1 MGIKNIIR
9 KTGQKSANAVAKL
22 SVLSPD
28 EIEKVE
34 SKREEY
40 FSKLPDPN
48 DSQAID
54 LTNRILASNSIE
66 VYNAYLNQLK
76 DYYLP
81 LDNTIEYNG
90 KKFDSD
96 HNIRF
101 INITKWVVDKNED
114 SLEKLINV
122 YSVLSKEEVNV
133 SLVFQRTKLTTNV
146 FLAVTNHQN
155 AGNNIE
161 VEKIYKARLTDALNG
176 NFPGSEWNDENGIGQ
191 PQFLKSLEHNSVAIA
206 SNIPTLKSE
215 KFISQTIEKLID
227 GFTPLSK
234 KEEYTLILMAT
245 PIKDVEERKLRLSE
259 IYSSLAPY
267 SSWQTNFTFNNSDSF
282 GSSATVGVNV
292 GASAGLQNTAN
303 VARTNSSSTGE
314 NRSTSQGQTDTEG
327 QTHTEGQSISDTEG
341 HSKGHSKELGF
352 SKEVK
357 PPIIG
362 TININASGSLSYSEN
377 KSQTISKSSS
387 DAISRNVSNS
397 INKTIGKAIT
407 TGKAITEGVS
417 NGTSFG
423 ANFGANFARSST
435 VTANIGYGEGI
446 TQNFTNYNIKHS
458 LEMLEEQMKRY
469 EQSSAL
475 GLWDFSAYVLSE
487 DYNVANN
494 IAHQYIALTLGE
506 KSNMSKSTIN
516 LWRGDIDFES
526 KQAEEICNYLKD
538 LRHPIFGLNPEMLEV
553 DQSFSAYPSITTATT
568 PLSGKELSLSLNFP
582 RKSIIGLP
590 VIQTVEFGR
599 NIATFDG
606 ESEITPLNLG
616 KIFHM
621 HHVENT
627 PVVLSKESLS
637 SHVLVTGSTGSGKSN
652 TIYQLLDEVEK
663 ENVKFLVI
671 EPAKG
676 EYKQIFAKRD
686 DVHVFGTNP
695 LVSNLLK
702 INPFSFKEE
711 IHILEHMDR
720 LIEVFNVAWPM
731 YAAMPAVL
739 KNAIEKSYL
748 ACGWDLL
755 TSTNKLNTR
764 LFPSFV
770 DVVENI
776 KLIIDS
782 SDYDNENKGAY
793 KGSLVTR
800 IESLTNGIN
809 GLIFTNDDI
818 DEETL
823 FNQNVIIDL
832 SRVGSSETKSLIM
845 GLLVLKLQEFRM
857 ATASQMNS
865 ELKHIT
871 VLEEAHHLLKRTSF
885 EQSSE
890 SSNLVGKSVEMLAN
904 AIAEMRTYGEGFV
917 IADQSP
923 SLLDLSV
930 IRNTNTK
937 IIMRLP
943 DLSDRELVGRSANL
957 NNDQI
962 TELAKLPRG
971 VAAVYQNEW
980 IQPVLCKINK
990 FEEVV
995 ISPKDNENK
1004 NSILMESE
1012 NDLKDNLKDWVKYR
1026 IHNIAFDDSTEKDLK
1041 ERVVHS
1047 NLNATIKLNF
1057 LHLIETPAQSNE
1069 NLSLLLFELF
1079 NTTEAIEKASVHNN
1093 ISDFME
1099 ELQNQLELTK
1109 DNYSQEQIDLILL
1122 HIILELNNR
1131 SNQYVDLS
1139 AKVIEFYNQ
1148 NRRIW

>member
-327 QTHTEGQSISDTEG
+327 QTHTEGESISDSVT
-341 HSKGHSKELGF
+341 KGKTKSVG
-352 SKEVK
+352 VDVGGD
-357 PPIIG
+357 IG
-362 TININASGSLSYSEN
+362 AIRISANGSLSFSET
-377 KSQTISKSSS
+377 KTHSISKNSS

-407 TGKAITEGVS
+407 ASRAITQGVSEGVS
-417 NGTSFG
+417 YG

-627 PVVLSKESLS
+627 PVVLAKESLS
-637 SHVLVTGSTGSGKSN
+637 SHVFVTGSTGSGKSN
-652 TIYQLLDEVEK
+652 TIYQLLDEVK
-663 ENVKFLVI
+663 KQNVKFLVI

-676 EYKQIFAKRD
+676 EYKQIFGNRD
-686 DVHVFGTNP
+686 DVGIFGTNP

-711 IHILEHMDR
+711 VHILEHMDR

-755 TSTNKLNTR
+755 TSTNKLNIR

-809 GLIFTNDDI
+809 GLIFTNDEI
-818 DEETL
+818 DEESL

-857 ATASQMNS
+857 ASATQMNS

-871 VLEEAHHLLKRTSF
+871 ILEEAHHLLKRTSF

-943 DLSDRELVGRSANL
+943 DLSDRELIGRSANL

-990 FEEVV
+990 FEKVV
-995 ISPKDNENK
+995 ITPKNNENEK
-1004 NSILMESE
+1004 LIIRQSD
-1012 NDLKDNLKDWVKYR
+1012 NDLKENLKDWVKYR
-1026 IHNIAFDDSTEKDLK
+1026 IQNITFDDSTEKDLK

-1047 NLNATIKLNF
+1047 NLNATLKLNF
-1057 LHLIETPAQSNE
+1057 LSLVESSTQSNE
-1069 NLSLLLFELF
+1069 ALPLLLFELF
-1079 NTTEAIEKASVHNN
+1079 NATEAIEKASVHNN
-1093 ISDFME
+1093 ISDFMH
-1099 ELQNQLELTK
+1099 ELKEQLELSN
-1109 DNYSQEQIDLILL
+1109 DNYSQAQIDLILL

-1139 AKVIEFYNQ
+1139 AKVLELYNQ

>member
-327 QTHTEGQSISDTEG
+327 QTHTEGESISDSVT
-341 HSKGHSKELGF
+341 KGKTKSVG
-352 SKEVK
+352 VDVGGD
-357 PPIIG
+357 IG
-362 TININASGSLSYSEN
+362 AIRISANGSLSFSET
-377 KSQTISKSSS
+377 KTHSISKNSS

-407 TGKAITEGVS
+407 ASRAITQGVSEGVS
-417 NGTSFG
+417 YG

-627 PVVLSKESLS
+627 PVVLAKESLS
-637 SHVLVTGSTGSGKSN
+637 SHVFVTGSTGSGKSN
-652 TIYQLLDEVEK
+652 TIYQLLDEVK
-663 ENVKFLVI
+663 KQNVKFLVI

-676 EYKQIFAKRD
+676 EYKQIFGNRD
-686 DVHVFGTNP
+686 DVGIFGTNP

-711 IHILEHMDR
+711 VHILEHMDR

-755 TSTNKLNTR
+755 TSTNKLNIR

-809 GLIFTNDDI
+809 GLIFTNDEI
-818 DEETL
+818 DEESL

-857 ATASQMNS
+857 ASATQMNS

-871 VLEEAHHLLKRTSF
+871 ILEEAHHLLKRTSF

-990 FEEVV
+990 FEKVV
-995 ISPKDNENK
+995 ITPKNNENEK
-1004 NSILMESE
+1004 LIIRQSD
-1012 NDLKDNLKDWVKYR
+1012 NDLKENLKDWVKYR
-1026 IHNIAFDDSTEKDLK
+1026 IQNITFDDSTEKDLK

-1047 NLNATIKLNF
+1047 NLNATLKLNF
-1057 LHLIETPAQSNE
+1057 LSLVESSTQSNE
-1069 NLSLLLFELF
+1069 ALPLLLFELF
-1079 NTTEAIEKASVHNN
+1079 NATEAIEKASVHNN
-1093 ISDFME
+1093 ISDFMH
-1099 ELQNQLELTK
+1099 ELKEQLELSN
-1109 DNYSQEQIDLILL
+1109 DNYSQAQIDLILL

-1139 AKVIEFYNQ
+1139 AKVLELYNQ

>member
-101 INITKWVVDKNED
+101 INISKWVVDKNED

-327 QTHTEGQSISDTEG
+327 QTHTEGESISDSVT
-341 HSKGHSKELGF
+341 KGKTKSVG
-352 SKEVK
+352 VDVGGD
-357 PPIIG
+357 IG
-362 TININASGSLSYSEN
+362 AIRISANGSLSFSET
-377 KSQTISKSSS
+377 KTHSISKNSS

-407 TGKAITEGVS
+407 ASRAITQGVSEGVS
-417 NGTSFG
+417 YG

-627 PVVLSKESLS
+627 PVVLAKESLS
-637 SHVLVTGSTGSGKSN
+637 SHVFVTGSTGSGKSN
-652 TIYQLLDEVEK
+652 TIYQLLDEVK
-663 ENVKFLVI
+663 KQNVKFLVI

-676 EYKQIFAKRD
+676 EYKQIFGNRD
-686 DVHVFGTNP
+686 DVGIFGTNP

-711 IHILEHMDR
+711 VHILEHMDR

-755 TSTNKLNTR
+755 TSTNKLNIR

-809 GLIFTNDDI
+809 GLIFTNDEI
-818 DEETL
+818 DEESL

-857 ATASQMNS
+857 ASATQMNS

-871 VLEEAHHLLKRTSF
+871 ILEEAHHLLKRTSF

-990 FEEVV
+990 FEKVV
-995 ISPKDNENK
+995 ITPKNNENEK
-1004 NSILMESE
+1004 LIIRQSD
-1012 NDLKDNLKDWVKYR
+1012 NDLKENLKDWVKYR
-1026 IHNIAFDDSTEKDLK
+1026 IQNITFDDSTEKDLK

-1047 NLNATIKLNF
+1047 NLNATLKLNF
-1057 LHLIETPAQSNE
+1057 LSLVESSTQSNE
-1069 NLSLLLFELF
+1069 ALPLLLFELF
-1079 NTTEAIEKASVHNN
+1079 NATEAIEKASVHNN
-1093 ISDFME
+1093 ISDFMH
-1099 ELQNQLELTK
+1099 ELKEQLELSK
-1109 DNYSQEQIDLILL
+1109 DNYSQAQIDLILL

-1139 AKVIEFYNQ
+1139 AKVLELYNQ

>member
-327 QTHTEGQSISDTEG
+327 QTHTEGESISDSVT
-341 HSKGHSKELGF
+341 KGKTKSVG
-352 SKEVK
+352 VDVGGD
-357 PPIIG
+357 IG
-362 TININASGSLSYSEN
+362 AIRISANGSLSFSET
-377 KSQTISKSSS
+377 KTHSISKNSS

-407 TGKAITEGVS
+407 ASRAITQGVSEGVS
-417 NGTSFG
+417 YG

-627 PVVLSKESLS
+627 PVVLAKESLS
-637 SHVLVTGSTGSGKSN
+637 SHVFVTGSTGSGKSN
-652 TIYQLLDEVEK
+652 TIYQLLDEVK
-663 ENVKFLVI
+663 KQNVKFLVI

-676 EYKQIFAKRD
+676 EYKQIFGNRD
-686 DVHVFGTNP
+686 DVGIFGTNP

-711 IHILEHMDR
+711 VHILEHMDR

-755 TSTNKLNTR
+755 TSTNKLNIR

-809 GLIFTNDDI
+809 GLIFTNDEI
-818 DEETL
+818 DEESL

-857 ATASQMNS
+857 ASATQMNS

-871 VLEEAHHLLKRTSF
+871 ILEEAHHLLKRTSF

-990 FEEVV
+990 FEKVV
-995 ISPKDNENK
+995 ITPKNNENEK
-1004 NSILMESE
+1004 LIIRQSD
-1012 NDLKDNLKDWVKYR
+1012 NDLKENLKDWVKYR
-1026 IHNIAFDDSTEKDLK
+1026 IQNITFDDSTEKDLK

-1047 NLNATIKLNF
+1047 NLNATLKLNF
-1057 LHLIETPAQSNE
+1057 LSLVESSTQSNE
-1069 NLSLLLFELF
+1069 ALPLLLFELF
-1079 NTTEAIEKASVHNN
+1079 NATEAIEKASVHNN
-1093 ISDFME
+1093 ISDFMH
-1099 ELQNQLELTK
+1099 ELKEQLELSK
-1109 DNYSQEQIDLILL
+1109 DNYSQAQIDLILL

-1139 AKVIEFYNQ
+1139 AKVLELYNQ

>member
-1 MGIKNIIR
+1 M
-9 KTGQKSANAVAKL
+9 
-22 SVLSPD
+22 
-28 EIEKVE
+28 
-34 SKREEY
+34 
-40 FSKLPDPN
+40 
-48 DSQAID
+48 
-54 LTNRILASNSIE
+54 
-66 VYNAYLNQLK
+66 
-76 DYYLP
+76 
-81 LDNTIEYNG
+81 
-90 KKFDSD
+90 
-96 HNIRF
+96 
-101 INITKWVVDKNED
+101 
-114 SLEKLINV
+114 
-122 YSVLSKEEVNV
+122 
-133 SLVFQRTKLTTNV
+133 
-146 FLAVTNHQN
+146 
-155 AGNNIE
+155 
-161 VEKIYKARLTDALNG
+161 
-176 NFPGSEWNDENGIGQ
+176 
-191 PQFLKSLEHNSVAIA
+191 
-206 SNIPTLKSE
+206 
-215 KFISQTIEKLID
+215 
-227 GFTPLSK
+227 
-234 KEEYTLILMAT
+234 
-245 PIKDVEERKLRLSE
+245 
-259 IYSSLAPY
+259 
-267 SSWQTNFTFNNSDSF
+267 
-282 GSSATVGVNV
+282 
-292 GASAGLQNTAN
+292 
-303 VARTNSSSTGE
+303 
-314 NRSTSQGQTDTEG
+314 
-327 QTHTEGQSISDTEG
+327 
-341 HSKGHSKELGF
+341 
-352 SKEVK
+352 
-357 PPIIG
+357 
-362 TININASGSLSYSEN
+362 
-377 KSQTISKSSS
+377 
-387 DAISRNVSNS
+387 
-397 INKTIGKAIT
+397 
-407 TGKAITEGVS
+407 
-417 NGTSFG
+417 G

-446 TQNFTNYNIKHS
+446 TQNFTNYNIKHA

-494 IAHQYIALTLGE
+494 IAHQYIALTQGE

-516 LWRGDIDFES
+516 LWRGDIELES

-538 LRHPIFGLNPEMLEV
+538 LRHPIFGLNPELLKV
-553 DQSFSAYPSITTATT
+553 NQSFSAYPSIITATT

-606 ESEITPLNLG
+606 DNEISPLKLG

-621 HHVENT
+621 HHAENT
-627 PVVLSKESLS
+627 PVVLAKESLP
-637 SHVLVTGSTGSGKSN
+637 SHVFVTGSTGSGKSN

-663 ENVKFLVI
+663 QNVKFLVI

-676 EYKQIFAKRD
+676 EYKQIFANRA
-686 DVHVFGTNP
+686 DVEVFGTNP
-695 LVSNLLK
+695 IISNLLK

-711 IHILEHMDR
+711 VHILEHMDR

-770 DVVENI
+770 DVVDNI
-776 KLIIDS
+776 KIIIDS

-809 GLIFTNDDI
+809 GLIFTNDELDEDI
-818 DEETL
+818 L

-832 SRVGSSETKSLIM
+832 SRVGSSETKSLLM
-845 GLLVLKLQEFRM
+845 GILVLKLQEFRM
-857 ATASQMNS
+857 ATADQMNS
-865 ELKHIT
+865 DLKHIT

-885 EQSSE
+885 EQSSD

-904 AIAEMRTYGEGFV
+904 AIAEMRTFGEGFV

-962 TELAKLPRG
+962 TELAKLPKG

-990 FEEVV
+990 FE
-995 ISPKDNENK
+995 KDVTTLKNK
-1004 NSILMESE
+1004 EKSNPIVSESYNKL
-1012 NDLKDNLKDWVKYR
+1012 NDILKDWVKYR
-1026 IHNIAFDDSTEKDLK
+1026 IQNIAFDESTEKDLK

-1047 NLNATIKLNF
+1047 NMNATIKLNF
-1057 LHLIETPAQSNE
+1057 LHLVETSTQSNE
-1069 NLSLLLFELF
+1069 ALPALLFELF
-1079 NTTEAIEKASVHNN
+1079 NASEAIEKASVYDNL
-1093 ISDFME
+1093 SDFMQ
-1099 ELQNQLELTK
+1099 ELQDQLGLTK
-1109 DNYSQEQIDLILL
+1109 DNYSQEQIELILL

-1131 SNQYVDLS
+1131 NNQYIDLS
-1139 AKVIEFYNQ
+1139 AKLIEFYNQ
-1148 NRRIW
+1148 NGRIW

>member
-9 KTGQKSANAVAKL
+9 KTGQKSATAVAKL

-40 FSKLPDPN
+40 FSKLTDPN

-327 QTHTEGQSISDTEG
+327 QTHTEGESISDSVT
-341 HSKGHSKELGF
+341 KGKTKSVG
-352 SKEVK
+352 VDVGGD
-357 PPIIG
+357 IG
-362 TININASGSLSYSEN
+362 AIRISANGSLSFSET
-377 KSQTISKSSS
+377 KTHSISKNSS

-407 TGKAITEGVS
+407 ASRAITQGVSEGVS
-417 NGTSFG
+417 YG

-627 PVVLSKESLS
+627 PVVLAKESLS
-637 SHVLVTGSTGSGKSN
+637 SHVFVTGSTGSGKSN
-652 TIYQLLDEVEK
+652 TIYQLLDEVK
-663 ENVKFLVI
+663 KQNVKFLVI

-676 EYKQIFAKRD
+676 EYKQIFGNRD
-686 DVHVFGTNP
+686 DVGIFGTNP

-711 IHILEHMDR
+711 VHILEHMDR

-755 TSTNKLNTR
+755 TSTNKLNIR

-809 GLIFTNDDI
+809 GLIFTNDEI
-818 DEETL
+818 DEESL

-857 ATASQMNS
+857 ASATQMNS

-871 VLEEAHHLLKRTSF
+871 ILEEAHHLLKRTSF

-990 FEEVV
+990 FEKVV
-995 ISPKDNENK
+995 ITPKNNENEK
-1004 NSILMESE
+1004 LIIRQSD
-1012 NDLKDNLKDWVKYR
+1012 NDLKENLKDWVKYR
-1026 IHNIAFDDSTEKDLK
+1026 IQNITFDDSTEKDLK

-1047 NLNATIKLNF
+1047 NLNATLKLNF
-1057 LHLIETPAQSNE
+1057 LSLVESSTQSNE
-1069 NLSLLLFELF
+1069 ALPLLLFELF
-1079 NTTEAIEKASVHNN
+1079 NATEAIEKASVHNN
-1093 ISDFME
+1093 ISDFMH
-1099 ELQNQLELTK
+1099 ELKEQLELSN
-1109 DNYSQEQIDLILL
+1109 DNYSQAQIDLILL

-1139 AKVIEFYNQ
+1139 AKVLELYNQ

>member
-40 FSKLPDPN
+40 FSKLTDPN

-327 QTHTEGQSISDTEG
+327 QTHTEGESISDSVT
-341 HSKGHSKELGF
+341 KGKTKSVG
-352 SKEVK
+352 VDVGGD
-357 PPIIG
+357 IG
-362 TININASGSLSYSEN
+362 AIRISANGSLSFSET
-377 KSQTISKSSS
+377 KTHSISKNSS

-407 TGKAITEGVS
+407 ASRAITQGVSEGVS
-417 NGTSFG
+417 YG

-627 PVVLSKESLS
+627 PVVLAKESLS
-637 SHVLVTGSTGSGKSN
+637 SHVFVTGSTGSGKSN
-652 TIYQLLDEVEK
+652 TIYQLLDEVK
-663 ENVKFLVI
+663 KQNVKFLVI

-676 EYKQIFAKRD
+676 EYKQIFGNRD
-686 DVHVFGTNP
+686 DVGIFGTNP

-711 IHILEHMDR
+711 VHILEHMDR

-755 TSTNKLNTR
+755 TSTNKLNIR

-809 GLIFTNDDI
+809 GLIFTNDEI
-818 DEETL
+818 DEESL

-857 ATASQMNS
+857 ASATQMNS

-871 VLEEAHHLLKRTSF
+871 ILEEAHHLLKRTSF

-990 FEEVV
+990 FEKVV
-995 ISPKDNENK
+995 ITPKNNENEK
-1004 NSILMESE
+1004 LIIRQSD
-1012 NDLKDNLKDWVKYR
+1012 NDLKENLKDWVKYR
-1026 IHNIAFDDSTEKDLK
+1026 IQNITFDDSTEKDLK

-1047 NLNATIKLNF
+1047 NLNATLKLNF
-1057 LHLIETPAQSNE
+1057 LSLVESSTQSNE
-1069 NLSLLLFELF
+1069 ALPLLLFELF
-1079 NTTEAIEKASVHNN
+1079 NATEAIEKASVHNN
-1093 ISDFME
+1093 ISDFMH
-1099 ELQNQLELTK
+1099 ELKEQLELSN
-1109 DNYSQEQIDLILL
+1109 DNYSQAQIDLILL

-1139 AKVIEFYNQ
+1139 AKVLELYNQ

>member
-327 QTHTEGQSISDTEG
+327 QTHTEGESISDSVT
-341 HSKGHSKELGF
+341 KGKTKSVG
-352 SKEVK
+352 VDVGGD
-357 PPIIG
+357 IG
-362 TININASGSLSYSEN
+362 AIRISANGSLSFSET
-377 KSQTISKSSS
+377 KTHSISKNSS

-407 TGKAITEGVS
+407 ASRAITQGVSEGVS
-417 NGTSFG
+417 YG

-627 PVVLSKESLS
+627 PVVLAKESLS
-637 SHVLVTGSTGSGKSN
+637 SHVFVTGSTGSGKSN
-652 TIYQLLDEVEK
+652 TIYQLLDEVK
-663 ENVKFLVI
+663 KQNVKFLVI

-676 EYKQIFAKRD
+676 EYKQIFGNRD
-686 DVHVFGTNP
+686 DVGIFGTNP
-695 LVSNLLK
+695 LVSNLL
-702 INPFSFKEE
+702 
-711 IHILEHMDR
+711 
-720 LIEVFNVAWPM
+720 
-731 YAAMPAVL
+731 
-739 KNAIEKSYL
+739 
-748 ACGWDLL
+748 
-755 TSTNKLNTR
+755 TSTNKLNIR

-809 GLIFTNDDI
+809 GLIFTNDEI
-818 DEETL
+818 DEESL

-857 ATASQMNS
+857 ASATQINS

-871 VLEEAHHLLKRTSF
+871 ILEEAHHLLKRTSF

-990 FEEVV
+990 FEKVV
-995 ISPKDNENK
+995 ITPKNNENEK
-1004 NSILMESE
+1004 LIIRQSD
-1012 NDLKDNLKDWVKYR
+1012 NDLKENLKDWVKYR
-1026 IHNIAFDDSTEKDLK
+1026 IQNITFDDSTEKDLK

-1047 NLNATIKLNF
+1047 NLNATLKLNF
-1057 LHLIETPAQSNE
+1057 LSLVESSTQSNE
-1069 NLSLLLFELF
+1069 ALPLLLFELF
-1079 NTTEAIEKASVHNN
+1079 NATEAIEKASVHNN
-1093 ISDFME
+1093 ISDFMH
-1099 ELQNQLELTK
+1099 ELKEQLELSN
-1109 DNYSQEQIDLILL
+1109 DNYSQAQIDLILL

-1139 AKVIEFYNQ
+1139 AKVLELYNQ

>member
-327 QTHTEGQSISDTEG
+327 QTHTEGESISDSVT
-341 HSKGHSKELGF
+341 KGKTKSVG
-352 SKEVK
+352 VDVGGD
-357 PPIIG
+357 IG
-362 TININASGSLSYSEN
+362 AIRISANGSLSFSET
-377 KSQTISKSSS
+377 KTHSISKNSS

-407 TGKAITEGVS
+407 ASRAITQGVSEGVS
-417 NGTSFG
+417 YG

-475 GLWDFSAYVLSE
+475 GLWDFAAYVLSE

-494 IAHQYIALTLGE
+494 IAHQYIALTQGE

-526 KQAEEICNYLKD
+526 KQAEEICAYLKD
-538 LRHPIFGLNPEMLEV
+538 LRHPIFGLNPELLET
-553 DQSFSAYPSITTATT
+553 DQSFSAYPSITTVTT

-606 ESEITPLNLG
+606 DKEITPLNLG
-616 KIFHM
+616 NIFHM

-627 PVVLSKESLS
+627 PVVLAKESLS
-637 SHVLVTGSTGSGKSN
+637 SHVFVTGSTGSGKSN
-652 TIYQLLDEVEK
+652 TIYQLLDEVK
-663 ENVKFLVI
+663 KQNVKFLVI

-676 EYKQIFAKRD
+676 EYKQIFGNRD
-686 DVHVFGTNP
+686 DVGIFGTNP

-711 IHILEHMDR
+711 VHILEHMDR
-720 LIEVFNVAWPM
+720 LMEVFNVAWPM

-755 TSTNKLNTR
+755 TSTNKLNIR

-809 GLIFTNDDI
+809 GLIFTNDEI
-818 DEETL
+818 DEESL

-857 ATASQMNS
+857 ASATQMNS

-871 VLEEAHHLLKRTSF
+871 ILEEAHHLLKRTSF

-962 TELAKLPRG
+962 KELAKLPRG

-990 FEEVV
+990 FEKVV
-995 ISPKDNENK
+995 ITPKNNENEK
-1004 NSILMESE
+1004 LIIRQSD
-1012 NDLKDNLKDWVKYR
+1012 NDLKENLKDWVKYR
-1026 IHNIAFDDSTEKDLK
+1026 IQNITFDDSTEKDLK

-1047 NLNATIKLNF
+1047 NLNATLKLNF
-1057 LHLIETPAQSNE
+1057 LSLVESSTQSNE
-1069 NLSLLLFELF
+1069 ALPLLLFELF
-1079 NTTEAIEKASVHNN
+1079 NATEAIEKASVHNN
-1093 ISDFME
+1093 ISDFMH
-1099 ELQNQLELTK
+1099 ELKEQLELSK
-1109 DNYSQEQIDLILL
+1109 DNYSQAQIDLILL

-1139 AKVIEFYNQ
+1139 AKVLELYNQ